1 MQDKIIQQYAEDI
14 KEISSVIETYF
25 EGGKKGDA
33 SIMKQAFRENATI
46 HGYLDGNL
54 IAGPIQVLYDFVTEN
69 PVSPE
74 LHVENM
80 SIDVVNT
87 IATAKLETTKWLDH
101 HFTDQ
106 FTLFKE
112 NGKWLIVSIVF
123 HTH

>member
-14 KEISSVIETYF
+14 KAISSVIETYI

-33 SIMKQAFRENATI
+33 SIMKQVFRENATM
-46 HGYLDGNL
+46 HGYFDGDL
-54 IAGPIQVLYDFVTEN
+54 LAVPIQVLYDFVAEN
-69 PVSPE
+69 PDSPE
-74 LHVENM
+74 LHVENI

-87 IATAKLETTKWLDH
+87 IATAKIETTKWLDH

-112 NGKWLIVSIVF
+112 DGKWLIVSKVF
-123 HTH
+123 HAH

>member
-1 MQDKIIQQYAEDI
+1 MQDEIIQQYSEDI
-14 KEISSVIETYF
+14 KAISSVIDTYI

-33 SIMKQAFRENATI
+33 SIMKQAFRENATM
-46 HGYLDGNL
+46 HGYIDGEL
-54 IAGPIQVLYDFVTEN
+54 LAVPIQGLYDFVAEN
-69 PVSPE
+69 PPSPE

-112 NGKWLIVSIVF
+112 NGKWVIVSKVF

>member
-1 MQDKIIQQYAEDI
+1 MQDKTIQQYVEDV
-14 KEISSVIETYF
+14 KAISSVIDTYL
-25 EGGKKGDA
+25 EGGKKGDG
-33 SIMKQAFRENATI
+33 SIMKPAFRENATI

-54 IAGPIQVLYDFVTEN
+54 IAGPIQVLYDFISEN
-69 PVSPE
+69 PESPE
-74 LHVENM
+74 LHVEDM

-112 NGKWLIVSIVF
+112 NGKWLIASIVF

>member
-14 KEISSVIETYF
+14 KAISSVIETYF
-25 EGGKKGDA
+25 EGGKKGDG
-33 SIMKQAFRENATI
+33 SIMKPAFRENATI

-54 IAGPIQVLYDFVTEN
+54 LAAPIQALYDFVSQN
-69 PVSPE
+69 PESPE